1 MTQAIDPPTTNPI
14 PPERL
19 EAYYD
24 LINKLMGC
32 PSGEEPGVLDAHLDL
47 LDPGFI
53 NTLMQVATMMAH
65 DDNQDGA
72 KFLIFIARQL
82 AIELGL
88 YEQPEPATV

>member
-1 MTQAIDPPTTNPI
+1 MTQATETPTTI
-14 PPERL
+14 PQERL

-24 LINKLMGC
+24 LIHKLMNC
-32 PSGEEPGVLDAHLDL
+32 PSGQEPEVLDAHLDL
-47 LDPGFI
+47 IDAGLI

-65 DDNQDGA
+65 EDNQDGA

-88 YEQPEPATV
+88 YPEAPTATV